1 MKKLLV
7 TLTILLTGTLLW
19 AGVPAKVQTLM
30 NEYKH
35 HDGFDH
41 VSIGPLGMTL
51 MKGIV
56 LSDKDLD
63 AEDRAALG
71 AFESI
76 RRLTIL
82 DFEDAQA
89 DVKAR
94 FISKLQ
100 RILNGMDLILETK
113 DSDSR
118 LSIYGVD
125 DGRTVRDCILFDPDG
140 TLIVVKGKIGMDKLM
155 ELAN

>member
-7 TLTILLTGTLLW
+7 TLTILLTGTFLW

-51 MKGIV
+51 MKGII

-100 RILNGMDLILETK
+100 HILNGMDLILETK

-140 TLIVVKGKIGMDKLM
+140 TLIVVRGKIGMDKLM

>member
-71 AFESI
+71 AFDSI

-100 RILNGMDLILETK
+100 HILNGMDLILETK

-140 TLIVVKGKIGMDKLM
+140 TLIVVRGKIGMDKLM

>member
-7 TLTILLTGTLLW
+7 TLTILLTGTMLW
-19 AGVPAKVQTLM
+19 AGAPAKVQTLM

-51 MKGIV
+51 MKGII

-71 AFESI
+71 AFEKI

-100 RILNGMDLILETK
+100 RLLNGMELILETK

-125 DGRTVRDCILFDPDG
+125 DGQTVRDCILFDPDG
-140 TLIVVKGKIGMDKLM
+140 TLIVVKGKIGIDKLM

>member
-94 FISKLQ
+94 FISKL
-100 RILNGMDLILETK
+100 RHILNGMDLILETK

-140 TLIVVKGKIGMDKLM
+140 TLLVVRGKIGVDKLM

>member
-140 TLIVVKGKIGMDKLM
+140 TLIVVRGKIGVDKLM

>member
-140 TLIVVKGKIGMDKLM
+140 TLIVVRGKIGMDKLM

>member
-7 TLTILLTGTLLW
+7 TLTILLTGTMLW

-100 RILNGMDLILETK
+100 RLLNGMELILETK

-140 TLIVVKGKIGMDKLM
+140 TLIVVKGKIGIDKLM

>member
-140 TLIVVKGKIGMDKLM
+140 TLIVVRGKIGMDKLM
-155 ELAN
+155 EMAN

>member
-7 TLTILLTGTLLW
+7 TLTILLTGTMLW

-140 TLIVVKGKIGMDKLM
+140 TLIVVRGKIGMDKLM